1 MSKVVTATA
10 YTKMIIAFDEVQK
23 TTIKAGDGGLTRNEL
38 RLLEREGFL
47 ERLRT
52 EKRKWADVTPSLQ
65 YVYRRKK

>member
-1 MSKVVTATA
+1 MSKVVTETA
-10 YTKMIIAFDEVQK
+10 YTKMILAFDETQK

-38 RLLEREGFL
+38 RLLERKGFL

>member
-1 MSKVVTATA
+1 MSKVVTETA
-10 YTKMIIAFDEVQK
+10 YTKMILAFDETQK

-38 RLLEREGFL
+38 RLLERKGFL

-65 YVYRRKK
+65 YVYRRVK